1 MTIAEWISQRERRVP
16 DAFQPGLRADAPVSL
31 AALVNAAEEALVAC
45 GDDHGRRAAHALLAA
60 DAYITYAC
68 LWAVEEED
76 DLGTLR
82 DVAERVVRA
91 WGAGDGR

>member
-1 MTIAEWISQRERRVP
+1 MTIAEWVSQRERRVP
-16 DAFQPGLRADAPVSL
+16 DAFRFALRADSPVSR
-31 AALVNAAEEALVAC
+31 AALVDAAEEALVAC
-45 GDDHGRRAAHALLAA
+45 GDDRDRRAAYALLAA

-68 LWAVEEED
+68 LWAVEEEE

-91 WGAGDGR
+91 WGAGYGR

>member
-16 DAFQPGLRADAPVSL
+16 DAFRPGLRADAPVSR
-31 AALVNAAEEALVAC
+31 AALVDAADEALSAY
-45 GDDHGRRAAHALLAA
+45 GDDHDRRAAHALLAA

-68 LWAVEEED
+68 LWAVLEEED
-76 DLGTLR
+76 PGTLR